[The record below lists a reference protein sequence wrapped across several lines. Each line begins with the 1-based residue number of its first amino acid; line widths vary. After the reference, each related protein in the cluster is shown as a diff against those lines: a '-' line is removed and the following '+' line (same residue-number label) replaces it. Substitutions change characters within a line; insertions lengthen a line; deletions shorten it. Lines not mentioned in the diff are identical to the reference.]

1 MLTSTFDG
9 YTLRNTN
16 RNSSRGVWT
25 EMDKSDQ
32 QPTSSPEGCVRTPEQ
47 VQRWFSERGLMVSE
61 WALERR
67 FNPSLVYAVL
77 HGRRK
82 ALRGRS
88 FEIAVALGLKAR
100 PYD

>member
-1 MLTSTFDG
+1 
-9 YTLRNTN
+9 
-16 RNSSRGVWT
+16 
-25 EMDKSDQ
+25 MDKSSQ
-32 QPTSSPEGCVRTPEQ
+32 EPTSSPREGVRTPEQ
-47 VQRWFSERGLMVSE
+47 AQRWFADRGLVVSE

-100 PYD
+100 PCD

>member
-1 MLTSTFDG
+1 
-9 YTLRNTN
+9 
-16 RNSSRGVWT
+16 
-25 EMDKSDQ
+25 MDKSTQ
-32 QPTSSPEGCVRTPEQ
+32 QPTSSLYEGVRTPEQ
-47 VQRWFSERGLMVSE
+47 AQRWFSERGLIVSE

-100 PYD
+100 PCD

>member
-1 MLTSTFDG
+1 MDNST
-9 YTLRNTN
+9 R
-16 RNSSRGVWT
+16 
-25 EMDKSDQ
+25 E
-32 QPTSSPEGCVRTPEQ
+32 PTSSLHEGVRTPEQ
-47 VQRWFSERGLMVSE
+47 AQRWFTDRGLVVSE

-88 FEIAVALGLKAR
+88 FEIAVALGLKA
-100 PYD
+100 PPCD

>member
-1 MLTSTFDG
+1 MA
-9 YTLRNTN
+9 
-16 RNSSRGVWT
+16 V
-25 EMDKSDQ
+25 SD
-32 QPTSSPEGCVRTPEQ
+32 
-47 VQRWFSERGLMVSE
+47 

-100 PYD
+100 PCD

>member
-1 MLTSTFDG
+1 MMRD
-9 YTLRNTN
+9 R
-16 RNSSRGVWT
+16 
-25 EMDKSDQ
+25 MDKSVQ
-32 QPTSSPEGCVRTPEQ
+32 EGTSSDLPGANTCEDA
-47 VQRWFSERGLMVSE
+47 QRWFRERGMAVSD

-100 PYD
+100 PCD

>member
-1 MLTSTFDG
+1 
-9 YTLRNTN
+9 
-16 RNSSRGVWT
+16 
-25 EMDKSDQ
+25 MDKSVQ
-32 QPTSSPEGCVRTPEQ
+32 EGTSSDLPGAITCEEA
-47 VQRWFSERGLMVSE
+47 QRWFRDRGMAVSD

-100 PYD
+100 PCD

>member
-1 MLTSTFDG
+1 
-9 YTLRNTN
+9 
-16 RNSSRGVWT
+16 
-25 EMDKSDQ
+25 MDKSTQ
-32 QPTSSPEGCVRTPEQ
+32 EPTAFPHEGVRTPEQ
-47 VQRWFSERGLMVSE
+47 AQRWFTDRGLVVSE
-61 WALERR
+61 WALDRR

-100 PYD
+100 PCD